1 MHLWVY
7 AQSFRATEEAS
18 VWKLKK
24 KTQDSAS
31 FDLILKSG
39 GQGCL
44 SRMGTISFKLQ
55 SRTGGSM
62 VQQTEDTGYGT
73 GHVWVP
79 ALALALFFCDS
90 RQVA

>member
-1 MHLWVY
+1 M
-7 AQSFRATEEAS
+7 EI
-18 VWKLKK
+18 KK

-31 FDLILKSG
+31 FNLILKSG